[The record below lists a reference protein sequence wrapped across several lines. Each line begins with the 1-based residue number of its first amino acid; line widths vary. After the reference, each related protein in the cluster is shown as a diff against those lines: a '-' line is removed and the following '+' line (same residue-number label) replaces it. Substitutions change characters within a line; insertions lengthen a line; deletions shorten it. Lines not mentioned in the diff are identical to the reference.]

1 MTRRL
6 FASAAALCLVAGL
19 PAPAASAPADED
31 ARAWLLRIHRA
42 PQELDY
48 EGTFVY
54 RQGGQLETMRI
65 VHRADD
71 GRVRERLI
79 ALTGPPRE
87 VIRTDD
93 EVRCY
98 LPDQQS
104 VFIEQRRP
112 DRKAFLSIV
121 PERLPEVEQNY
132 AMQLGDV
139 GRIAG
144 RSAQQLLIRA
154 RDDYRYGYRLW
165 ADRETGLLL
174 KADLMSDRGRVLEQ
188 FMFTQIRLGGPIPDE
203 ALEPRTPMT
212 GLIRYDDTRV
222 AGEGP
227 SRSWRAAQP
236 PKGFRLTGVVV
247 RRLPKADRVVQQLVY
262 SDSLAAVS
270 VFIEELDGG
279 VAQEMVE
286 GPMRMGALYAL
297 GRFLDGHHVTVVGE
311 VPAKT
316 IAAIGNSLVPAPAE

>member
-1 MTRRL
+1 RRPRARERRGGGNADADRRLGQPAQRLSLRTQRVHADRGHGQHAAVRARGDPPAGCRRAAAPISEPSMTRRL

-42 PQELDY
+42 TQELDY

-104 VFIEQRRP
+104 VFIEQRRL

-247 RRLPKADRVVQQLVY
+247 
-262 SDSLAAVS
+262 
-270 VFIEELDGG
+270 
-279 VAQEMVE
+279 
-286 GPMRMGALYAL
+286 
-297 GRFLDGHHVTVVGE
+297 
-311 VPAKT
+311 
-316 IAAIGNSLVPAPAE
+316 

>member
-1 MTRRL
+1 MSRRL
-6 FASAAALCLVAGL
+6 LASAAALCLVASF
-19 PAPAASAPADED
+19 PVAAQEA
-31 ARAWLLRIHRA
+31 ARDWLLRIHRA

-71 GRVRERLI
+71 GRVKERLVS
-79 ALTGPPRE
+79 LTGPPRE
-87 VIRTDD
+87 VVRTDD

-98 LPDQQS
+98 LPDQKS
-104 VFIEQRRP
+104 VFIEQRRL

-121 PERLPEVEQNY
+121 PERLPQVEQNY
-132 AMQLGDV
+132 HMELGGTARV
-139 GRIAG
+139 AG
-144 RSAQQLLIRA
+144 RVAQQLVIRA
-154 RDDYRYGYRLW
+154 RDDFRYGYRLW
-165 ADRETGLLL
+165 ADHETGLLL
-174 KADLMSDRGRVLEQ
+174 KADLMSDKGRVLEQ
-188 FMFTQIRLGGPIPDE
+188 FMFTQIRLGGPIPNE

-212 GLIRYDDTRV
+212 GLIRYDDGDV

-227 SRSWRAAQP
+227 SRSWRADRL
-236 PKGFRLTGVVV
+236 PKGFRLTSVVV
-247 RRLPKADRVVQQLVY
+247 RRLPKADRVVQHLVY

-270 VFIEELDGG
+270 VFIEELDGD
-279 VAQEMVE
+279 VTKEMVE

-297 GRFLDGHHVTVVGE
+297 GRFLNGHHVTVVGE

-316 IAAIGNSLVPAPAE
+316 IAIIGNSLTPAPAE